1 MRRSEKIRRKQ
12 SMNAMRSQRAMAK
25 EKAGRITGNNH
36 AVFTSNKQEKIKSLI
51 AKYKALN

>member
-25 EKAGRITGNNH
+25 EKAGRTAGNNH
-36 AVFTSNKQEKIKSLI
+36 LVFTSNKREKIKSLI
-51 AKYKALN
+51 AKYKAHN

>member
-36 AVFTSNKQEKIKSLI
+36 VVFTSNKQEKIKSLI

>member
-25 EKAGRITGNNH
+25 EKASRTTGNNH

-51 AKYKALN
+51 AKYKAHN

>member
-25 EKAGRITGNNH
+25 EKAGRTTGNNH
-36 AVFTSNKQEKIKSLI
+36 ATFISNKQEKIKSLI
-51 AKYKALN
+51 AKYKAHN

>member
-12 SMNAMRSQRAMAK
+12 SMNAMRSQRVMAK
-25 EKAGRITGNNH
+25 EKAGRTAGNDH